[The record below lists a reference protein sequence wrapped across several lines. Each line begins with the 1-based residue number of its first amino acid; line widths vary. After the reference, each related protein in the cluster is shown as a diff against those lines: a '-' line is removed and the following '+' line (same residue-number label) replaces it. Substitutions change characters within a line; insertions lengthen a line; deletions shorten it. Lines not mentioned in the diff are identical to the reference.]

1 MKKICEICNNEFES
15 NSSTRIYCYDCSGDS
30 TRSINETRKHQ
41 KTILRRSMKLKAIKL
56 LGGKCSICGYNKCVD
71 ALEFH
76 HKDPTIKEFKLGSG
90 NTMSWKEYKNEA
102 LKCIL
107 VCSNCHKEI
116 HYKLGY
122 NKSNMYM

>member
-41 KTILRRSMKLKAIKL
+41 KTILRRSMKLQAIKL
-56 LGGKCSICGYNKCVD
+56 LGGKCSICGYNKCVN

>member
-15 NSSTRIYCYDCSGDS
+15 NSSTRIYCYNCSGDS

-41 KTILRRSMKLKAIKL
+41 KTILRRSMKLQAIKL

-76 HKDPTIKEFKLGSG
+76 HKDSTIKEFKLGSG
-90 NTMSWKEYKNEA
+90 NTMSWKEYKSEA

-122 NKSNMYM
+122 RKDN